1 MTGKERKQ
9 HTSNKME
16 GAENIYDAAAAAAAA
31 PALGTALAVA
41 AAAAAAPAAGL
52 IQQRKTGKTDNHLF
66 PTTQNEDSDS
76 NDPGLSIMEIKKD
89 KNVKWV
95 SKASV
100 ITPGFEEADSLTG
113 SLLRVSNDNSLSK
126 MDQDERR

>member
-1 MTGKERKQ
+1 MNEVVTIKFPFKTGKERKQ

-41 AAAAAAPAAGL
+41 AAAAAAAAAAPAPAAGL

-66 PTTQNEDSDS
+66 PTTQNEDSD
-76 NDPGLSIMEIKKD
+76 
-89 KNVKWV
+89 
-95 SKASV
+95 
-100 ITPGFEEADSLTG
+100 
-113 SLLRVSNDNSLSK
+113 R
-126 MDQDERR
+126 

>member
-1 MTGKERKQ
+1 MNEVVTIKFPFKTGKERKQ

-41 AAAAAAPAAGL
+41 AAAAAPAAGL

-66 PTTQNEDSDS
+66 PTTQNEDSD
-76 NDPGLSIMEIKKD
+76 
-89 KNVKWV
+89 
-95 SKASV
+95 
-100 ITPGFEEADSLTG
+100 
-113 SLLRVSNDNSLSK
+113 R
-126 MDQDERR
+126 

>member
-1 MTGKERKQ
+1 MNEVVTIKFPFKTGKERKQ

-41 AAAAAAPAAGL
+41 AAAAAAAAPAPAAGL

-66 PTTQNEDSDS
+66 PTTQNEDSD
-76 NDPGLSIMEIKKD
+76 
-89 KNVKWV
+89 
-95 SKASV
+95 
-100 ITPGFEEADSLTG
+100 
-113 SLLRVSNDNSLSK
+113 R
-126 MDQDERR
+126 

>member
-1 MTGKERKQ
+1 MNEVVTIKFPFKTGKERKQ

-31 PALGTALAVA
+31 APALGTALAVAA

-66 PTTQNEDSDS
+66 PTTQNEDSD
-76 NDPGLSIMEIKKD
+76 
-89 KNVKWV
+89 
-95 SKASV
+95 
-100 ITPGFEEADSLTG
+100 
-113 SLLRVSNDNSLSK
+113 R
-126 MDQDERR
+126 